1 MRPIPKNPTVAILGG
16 AGEMGRTAV
25 AIISQFEQIGE
36 LIVADANEKEAK
48 AVVSKNLENSKTRMR
63 AQFVDVTDS
72 QELHSFLSSVT
83 IVLNTVG
90 PFYKYGVDVLTAA
103 IASGCHYIDIC
114 DDWEPTIE
122 MMDLDEEAQ
131 LNDVLAIIGMG
142 ASPGISNLLARL
154 VCEELE
160 TVEDLFTVWPVD
172 AGERG
177 DAIEKAVKENKGTS
191 GAIIHWMQQISGEID
206 LIENGKQVTRSPMQA
221 IKLQYPGLGSGSG
234 YTVGHPEPLTL
245 AKSMG
250 ISGNSA
256 NLMLMQSATA
266 AFISNLG
273 KEINQ
278 GKITVEEAASQVGSP
293 RPMKKMKAAL
303 AQFRYPRAHDLPPF
317 FAWGKGTIDKE
328 QFVVATRITSSPP
341 AMDSATAWPLAIAL
355 QQILENQIH
364 SVGVHAPET
373 IINQNHF
380 FNAFAKCSE
389 PPMSGAD
396 DIVEIVKE
404 KL

>member
-1 MRPIPKNPTVAILGG
+1 MKPIPENPTVAILGG

-25 AIISQFEQIGE
+25 AIVSQFEQIGE
-36 LIVADANEKEAK
+36 LIVADANEEEAK
-48 AVVSKNLENSKTRMR
+48 GVVSRNLKSSKTRMR
-63 AQFVDVTDS
+63 EQFVDVTDS
-72 QELHSFLSSVT
+72 HQLHSFLSDVT

-90 PFYKYGVDVLTAA
+90 PFYKYGVDVLSAA

-122 MMDLDEEAQ
+122 MMDLDQDAR

-191 GAIIHWMQQISGEID
+191 GAIIHWMQQISGKIN
-206 LIENGKQVTRSPMQA
+206 LVENGKQVSRPPMQA
-221 IKLQYPGLGSGSG
+221 IELQYPGLGSGSG

-266 AFISNLG
+266 AFITNLG
-273 KEINQ
+273 KRINQ
-278 GKITVEEAASQVGSP
+278 GKTSIEDAALQVGSP
-293 RPMKKMKAAL
+293 STIGKLKAAL
-303 AQFRYPRAHDLPPF
+303 AQFWYPKANDLPPF
-317 FAWGKGTIDKE
+317 FAWAKGAVNNE
-328 QFVVATRITSSPP
+328 QFVVAARITSSPP

-355 QQILENQIH
+355 QQMLEKKIH
-364 SVGVHAPET
+364 AVGVHPPET
-373 IINQNHF
+373 TIDIDHF
-380 FNAFAKCSE
+380 FAAFAKCSE
-389 PPMSGAD
+389 PPMSGMD
-396 DIVEIVKE
+396 DILEIIKE

>member
-25 AIISQFEQIGE
+25 SIISQFEQIGE
-36 LIVADANEKEAK
+36 LIVADANEEEAK
-48 AVVSKNLENSKTRMR
+48 AVVSKNLKSSKTRMR

-72 QELHSFLSSVT
+72 QELHSFLSDVT

-122 MMDLDEEAQ
+122 MMDLDQDAR
-131 LNDVLAIIGMG
+131 LNDVLAIIGVG

-191 GAIIHWMQQISGEID
+191 GAIIHWMQQISGKIN
-206 LIENGKQVTRSPMQA
+206 LIENGKQVSRPPMQA
-221 IKLQYPGLGSGSG
+221 IELQYPGLGSGSG

-266 AFISNLG
+266 AFITNLG
-273 KEINQ
+273 KRINQ
-278 GKITVEEAASQVGSP
+278 GKTSIEDAALQVGSP
-293 RPMKKMKAAL
+293 STIGKLKAAL
-303 AQFRYPRAHDLPPF
+303 AQFWYPKANDLPPF
-317 FAWGKGTIDKE
+317 FAWAKGAVNNE
-328 QFVVATRITSSPP
+328 QFVVAARITSSPP

-355 QQILENQIH
+355 QQLLE
-364 SVGVHAPET
+364 SRAEGVGVHPPEK
-373 IINQNHF
+373 IIDLGHF
-380 FNAFAKCSE
+380 FDAFAKCSE

-396 DIVEIVKE
+396 EIVEIVRE

>member
-25 AIISQFEQIGE
+25 SIISQFEQIGE
-36 LIVADANEKEAK
+36 LIVADANEEEAK
-48 AVVSKNLENSKTRMR
+48 AVVSKNLKNSKARMR

-72 QELHSFLSSVT
+72 QELNSFLSGVT

-122 MMDLDEEAQ
+122 MMGLDQDAQ

-177 DAIEKAVKENKGTS
+177 DAIEKAVRDNKGTS

-206 LIENGKQVTRSPMQA
+206 LIENGKQVSRPPMQA
-221 IKLQYPGLGSGSG
+221 IELQYPGLGSGSG

-256 NLMLMQSATA
+256 SLMLMQRATA
-266 AFISNLG
+266 AFITNLG
-273 KEINQ
+273 KEINR
-278 GKITVEEAASQVGSP
+278 GKTSIENAALQVGAPSKIG
-293 RPMKKMKAAL
+293 RLKAAL
-303 AQFRYPRAHDLPPF
+303 TQFRYPKAHNLPPF
-317 FAWGKGTIDKE
+317 FAWGKGTINKE
-328 QFVVATRITSSPP
+328 QFVIAARITSSPP
-341 AMDSATAWPLAIAL
+341 AMDTATAWPLAISL
-355 QQILENQIH
+355 QQILEDRTQG
-364 SVGVHAPET
+364 VGVHAPET
-373 IINQNHF
+373 IIDINHF
-380 FNAFAKCSE
+380 FDAFAKCSE
-389 PPMSGAD
+389 PPMSGVE
-396 DIVEIVKE
+396 DIVEIVKK

>member
-1 MRPIPKNPTVAILGG
+1 MRPVPENPTVAILGG

-25 AIISQFEQIGE
+25 SIISQFNEIGE
-36 LIVADANEKEAK
+36 LIIGDFNEVEAK
-48 AVVSKNLENSKTRMR
+48 AVVSQNEKNSKTLMR
-63 AQFVDVTDS
+63 AQFVDVTDH
-72 QELHSFLSSVT
+72 QQLHSFLSNT
-83 IVLNTVG
+83 AIVLNAVG
-90 PFYKYGVDVLTAA
+90 PFYKFGVDVLKSA

-122 MMDLDEEAQ
+122 MMGLDHDAQ

-154 VCEELE
+154 VSEELE

-206 LIENGKQVTRSPMQA
+206 LIENGKQVSRPPMQA
-221 IKLQYPGLGSGSG
+221 IELQYPGLGSGSG

-266 AFISNLG
+266 SFITNLG
-273 KEINQ
+273 KRINQ
-278 GKITVEEAASQVGSP
+278 GKTSIEDAALQVGSP
-293 RPMKKMKAAL
+293 STMGKLKAAL
-303 AQFRYPRAHDLPPF
+303 SQSRYPKANDLPPF
-317 FAWGKGTIDKE
+317 FAWAKGIIGQE
-328 QFVVATRITSSPP
+328 QFIVAARITSSPP

-355 QQILENQIH
+355 QQMLENRIH
-364 SVGVHAPET
+364 NVGVHAPET
-373 IINQNHF
+373 IIDLRHF
-380 FNAFAKCSE
+380 FDAFAKCSE
-389 PPMSGAD
+389 PPMSGID
-396 DIVEIVKE
+396 DIVEIVRE

>member
-25 AIISQFEQIGE
+25 SIISQFEQIGE
-36 LIVADANEKEAK
+36 LIVADANEEEAK
-48 AVVSKNLENSKTRMR
+48 AVVSKNLKNSKTRMR

-72 QELHSFLSSVT
+72 QELHSFLSDVT

-90 PFYKYGVDVLTAA
+90 PFYKFGVDVLTAS
-103 IASGCHYIDIC
+103 IASGCHYVDIC

-122 MMDLDEEAQ
+122 MMGLDQDAQ

-177 DAIEKAVKENKGTS
+177 DAIEKAVQENKGTS

-206 LIENGKQVTRSPMQA
+206 LIENGKQVSRPPMQA
-221 IKLQYPGLGSGSG
+221 IELQYPGLGSGSG

-256 NLMLMQSATA
+256 SLMLMQSATA

-273 KEINQ
+273 KEINR
-278 GKITVEEAASQVGSP
+278 GKTSIENAALQVGAPSTIG
-293 RPMKKMKAAL
+293 RLKAAIS
-303 AQFRYPRAHDLPPF
+303 QIRYPKANDLPPF
-317 FAWGKGTIDKE
+317 FALGKGTIDAK
-328 QFVVATRITSSPP
+328 QFVVAARITSSPP
-341 AMDSATAWPLAIAL
+341 AMDSATAWPLAITL
-355 QQILENQIH
+355 KQILDNRIH
-364 SVGVHAPET
+364 DVGVHAPET
-373 IINQNHF
+373 IVNLDHF
-380 FNAFAKCSE
+380 FDAFAKCSE
-389 PPMSGAD
+389 PPMSGVD
-396 DIVEIVKE
+396 DIVEIVRE

>member
-36 LIVADANEKEAK
+36 LIVADANEEEAK
-48 AVVSKNLENSKTRMR
+48 AVVSKNLKNSKTRMR

-72 QELHSFLSSVT
+72 QELHSFLSGVT
-83 IVLNTVG
+83 IVLNVVG
-90 PFYKYGVDVLTAA
+90 PFYKFGVDVLTAS
-103 IASGCHYIDIC
+103 ITSGCHYIDIC

-122 MMDLDEEAQ
+122 MMGLDQDAQ

-177 DAIEKAVKENKGTS
+177 DAIEKAVQENKGTS

-206 LIENGKQVTRSPMQA
+206 LIENGKQVSRPPMQA
-221 IKLQYPGLGSGSG
+221 IELQYPTLGSGSG

-256 NLMLMQSATA
+256 SLMLMQSATA

-273 KEINQ
+273 KEINR
-278 GKITVEEAASQVGSP
+278 GKTLIEDAALQVGSP
-293 RPMKKMKAAL
+293 SPMGKLKAAL
-303 AQFRYPRAHDLPPF
+303 SQSRYPKANDLPPF
-317 FAWGKGTIDKE
+317 FAWGKGTINNE
-328 QFVVATRITSSPP
+328 QFVIAAKITSSPP
-341 AMDSATAWPLAIAL
+341 AMDSATAWPLAISL
-355 QQILENQIH
+355 QQILEDRAH
-364 SVGVHAPET
+364 GVGVHAPET
-373 IINQNHF
+373 IIDVNHF
-380 FNAFAKCSE
+380 FDAFAKCSE
-389 PPMSGAD
+389 PPMSGVE
-396 DIVEIVKE
+396 DIVEIVKK

>member
-1 MRPIPKNPTVAILGG
+1 MRPVPENPTVAILGG

-25 AIISQFEQIGE
+25 SIISQFNEIGE
-36 LIVADANEKEAK
+36 LVVADSNEEEAR
-48 AVVSKNLENSKTRMR
+48 AVVSQNVENSKPLMR
-63 AQFVDVTDS
+63 AQFVDVTDR
-72 QELHSFLSSVT
+72 QQLHSLLSDT
-83 IVLNTVG
+83 AIVLNTVG
-90 PFYKYGVDVLTAA
+90 PFYKFGVDVLKAA
-103 IASGCHYIDIC
+103 ITSGCHYIDIC

-122 MMDLDEEAQ
+122 MMALGHDAQ

-206 LIENGKQVTRSPMQA
+206 LIENGKQVSRPPMQA
-221 IKLQYPGLGSGSG
+221 IELQYPGLGSGSG

-245 AKSMG
+245 AESME

-256 NLMLMQSATA
+256 SLMLMQSATA
-266 AFISNLG
+266 AFITNLG
-273 KEINQ
+273 AKIN
-278 GKITVEEAASQVGSP
+278 GDKTSIEDAALQVGSP
-293 RPMKKMKAAL
+293 NMFAKLKAAL
-303 AQFRYPRAHDLPPF
+303 SQSRYPKANDLPPF
-317 FAWGKGTIDKE
+317 FAWSKGIINQE
-328 QFVVATRITSSPP
+328 QFVVAARITSSPP

-355 QQILENQIH
+355 KQILENRIH
-364 SVGVHAPET
+364 DVGVHAPET
-373 IINQNHF
+373 IIDLDHF
-380 FNAFAKCSE
+380 FDAFAKCSE
-389 PPMSGAD
+389 PPMSGVD
-396 DIVEIVKE
+396 DIVEIVRE

>member
-25 AIISQFEQIGE
+25 SIISQFEQIGE
-36 LIVADANEKEAK
+36 LIVADANEEEAK
-48 AVVSKNLENSKTRMR
+48 AVVSQNLENSKTRMR

-72 QELHSFLSSVT
+72 HQLHSFLSDIT

-103 IASGCHYIDIC
+103 IESGCHYIDIC

-122 MMDLDEEAQ
+122 MMDLDQDAR
-131 LNDVLAIIGMG
+131 LNDVLAIIGVG

-191 GAIIHWMQQISGEID
+191 GAIIHWMQQISGKIN
-206 LIENGKQVTRSPMQA
+206 LIENGKQVSRPPMQA
-221 IKLQYPGLGSGSG
+221 IELQYPGLGSGSG

-266 AFISNLG
+266 AFITNLG
-273 KEINQ
+273 KRINQ
-278 GKITVEEAASQVGSP
+278 GKTSIEDAALQVGSP
-293 RPMKKMKAAL
+293 STIGKLKAAL
-303 AQFRYPRAHDLPPF
+303 AQFWYPKANNLPPF
-317 FAWGKGTIDKE
+317 FAWAKGAVNNE
-328 QFVVATRITSSPP
+328 QFVVAARITSSPP

-355 QQILENQIH
+355 QQLLE
-364 SVGVHAPET
+364 SRAEGVGVHAPEK
-373 IINQNHF
+373 IIDLGHF
-380 FNAFAKCSE
+380 FDAFAKCSE

-396 DIVEIVKE
+396 EIVEIVRE

>member
-1 MRPIPKNPTVAILGG
+1 MRPIPENPTVAILGG

-25 AIISQFEQIGE
+25 AIVSQFKQIGE
-36 LIVADANEKEAK
+36 LIIGDFNEEKAK
-48 AVVSKNLENSKTRMR
+48 YVVSQNVESAQTSLR
-63 AQFVDVTDS
+63 AQFVDVTDRE
-72 QELHSFLSSVT
+72 QLYSFLSDVT

-90 PFYKYGVDVLTAA
+90 PFYKFGVDVLTAA
-103 IASGCHYIDIC
+103 IESGCHYVDIC

-122 MMDLDEEAQ
+122 MMDLDQDAQ

-154 VCEELE
+154 VYEELE

-177 DAIEKAVKENKGTS
+177 DAIEEAVKENEGTS

-206 LIENGKQVTRSPMQA
+206 LIENGKQVSRAPMQA
-221 IKLQYPGLGSGSG
+221 IELQYPALGSGSG

-245 AKSMG
+245 AKSME

-256 NLMLMQSATA
+256 SLMLMQSATA

-273 KEINQ
+273 KEINS
-278 GKITVEEAASQVGSP
+278 GKTSIENAALQVGSP
-293 RPMKKMKAAL
+293 SPIRKLKAAL
-303 AQFRYPRAHDLPPF
+303 SQIQYPKANNLPPF
-317 FAWGKGTIDKE
+317 FALGKGTIDKE
-328 QFVVATRITSSPP
+328 QFVVAARITSSPP

-355 QQILENQIH
+355 KQILENQIH
-364 SVGVHAPET
+364 DVGVHAPET
-373 IINQNHF
+373 IINQEHF

-396 DIVEIVKE
+396 DIVEIVRE